1 MALPKTGTLGQK
13 VDYNGYTYQW
23 TGVGWNNIGVSKIA
37 VTNQVTVGNGSISGN
52 NVSTANGISI
62 GNTVVNS
69 SISTNT
75 IFVGDGAN
83 STKITSNTLSIGNSV
98 VNVALTTN
106 SIFVGNSSAGV
117 KLSTNNISIGNGI
130 INTSS
135 TSNGVTVANTIYNTL
150 LTANGLST
158 GNSIYRSIATANGFA
173 TGNATSN
180 TTINYNQIFVGNVF
194 TSSRISGNLISVSD
208 YNGNVRISSNTIFI
222 GNSAV
227 SGYYLTT
234 NDSIA
239 YFTGLSYFANLAYN
253 SSKLGGIN
261 ASDYISTQQSYN
273 INNTWTFN
281 KAVYFTNTAGV
292 GTYTGVIFTDTS
304 GAWFTG
310 SSYGSLDSLNL
321 GGIGAANY
329 VKFSDLSSGGYM
341 RNINDYTVSGKIIH
355 TSNLEIRN
363 TSLVINTSSSLYAG
377 GSKGNQGQILV
388 STGSSI
394 RWDDASFLI
403 DQGATYDWTNVHS
416 FSNVVNFNNQINVTP
431 GKTINATTNN
441 ALYLNGTAASLYALK
456 TDAIGYATSASAAG
470 VAAAATAYANA
481 MATTLTRNA
490 IYTGTASYGSGSINT
505 AITSTSISV
514 ANSTTSTTILND
526 KIFIGKST
534 NYANITNGSI
544 TFLNNGLTGSVN
556 SVYYTG
562 ISNTALSLGSG
573 LFTSVTTSGSGYLT
587 APTITLTWANGGTNT
602 TAVSATMTGGGN
614 MTGGGHVS
622 AIPVTKINPPVN
634 ILPPV
639 TISIPGPPEIH
650 FNGYSAIDPIED
662 TITLASNPFI
672 VGDAIKYYNGLIA
685 VTSVGGLYHNMQ
697 LYVVYSVGDKIKVS
711 STLGGSIIQLTAGS
725 NDTKHFLI
733 GEAATV
739 DVTVGGYPASDYLT
753 KDQMAAANL
762 TFNGTV
768 TFTSNV
774 LFKNNPVIQDSNA
787 YYTNTYVFFSNSDL
801 TLSNSDVSM
810 DSGNL
815 TITNGSISATN
826 GGVFGNTI
834 SITNIALPRQY
845 VDINGNL
852 VTEANTGLG
861 GQLLASNG
869 SGNAYWF
876 TVGSGGEGGIGTVYE
891 VRTGDGLTGGP
902 IVSQGSLSVLAN
914 TGIVVNTSG
923 TFVNTTYIQS
933 LDVHGSTMLGGRLAS
948 EYALLA
954 SPTFTGNIVISGNL
968 TVTGNTVILGA
979 NNLALKDAVISLHTL
994 ETLGPLTVNDGRLV
1008 GAALHYYDTADKQAL
1023 LALNQSNGVMTYWSN
1038 TTDSVQGDPVPLVM
1052 GTMQACNFIVGNTL
1066 GALGT
1071 GSTIFI
1077 GNNTVN
1083 ATINATSYKING
1095 VVTMNTTTYIGTA
1108 NNSNYLGGSPASG
1121 YMNTSNSFRRSGLT
1135 YFDANVSVNAAIIL
1149 NGSDPGQAGQV
1160 LTSNG
1165 TSNAFWSYASTGV
1178 TQVDPGNGLSS
1189 NTGGSITTK
1198 GTLTVVAVGSG
1209 GINVTSSGLSVF
1221 ANGYS
1226 TVVNATGLHVRA
1238 GNGLTVNATGLHIVT
1253 SNSTNLGNTG
1263 LFTNS
1268 SGLFVNTA
1276 FAAYLDTNNAVFLGG
1291 YTAASYYRKAEN
1303 VILTGNVTI
1312 GDTGTN
1318 LGTNV
1323 VFNSNATFNKF
1334 VLSNI
1339 IPSPNNNNTLGNTTN
1354 NWKSI
1359 YVGNTGGIYL
1369 GTARIT
1375 QDNFGAISI
1384 PTLHVDDYITANTVT
1399 ANEMVVSIGMT
1410 ANAISAGTITID
1422 NPLEA
1427 SWGGTGIDIYGI
1439 GDMLYANSTT
1449 SLGKISIPT
1458 GSGIIANGQVFQIVN
1473 NLPVWGDL
1481 DGGVFDD

>member
-13 VDYNGYTYQW
+13 VDNNGYTYQW

-52 NVSTANGISI
+52 NVITANGISI

-75 IFVGDGAN
+75 IFVGDGNN

-106 SIFVGNSSAGV
+106 SIFVGNSTASIR
-117 KLSTNNISIGNGI
+117 LSTNNISIGNAI
-130 INTSS
+130 INSVS
-135 TSNGVTVANTIYNTL
+135 TSNGFTVSNTIYNTL

-158 GNSIYRSIATANGFA
+158 GNSIYRSIATANGFT

-194 TSSRISGNLISVSD
+194 TSSRISGNLISVTD
-208 YNGNVRISSNTIFI
+208 YNGNVRISSNTIYI

-227 SGYYLTT
+227 SGYYITT
-234 NDSIA
+234 NSSIA

-253 SSKLGGIN
+253 SSQLGGIN
-261 ASDYISTQQSYN
+261 ASDYISTRANYTIDN
-273 INNTWTFN
+273 VWTFN

-292 GTYTGVIFTDTS
+292 GSYTGVIFSDTS
-304 GAWFTG
+304 GSWFTG
-310 SSYGSLDSLNL
+310 TSYGSLDSLNL

-363 TSLVINTSSSLYAG
+363 TSLIINTSASVYAS
-377 GSKGNQGQILV
+377 GSKGTLGQILV
-388 STGSSI
+388 STGSTV
-394 RWDDASFLI
+394 RWDDASAVV
-403 DQGATYDWTNVHS
+403 DQNATYNWTNTHS
-416 FSNVVNFNNQINVTP
+416 FSNVISFSDQINVNP
-431 GKTINATTNN
+431 SKTINATTNN
-441 ALYLNGTAASLYALK
+441 ALYLNGVAASLYALK
-456 TDAIGYATSASAAG
+456 TDAQGYGS
-470 VAAAATAYANA
+470 AAAATAYANA
-481 MATTLTRNA
+481 MATTLTRNS
-490 IYTGTASYGSGSINT
+490 IYTGTASYGSASINT

-514 ANSTTSTTILND
+514 SNSTTSTTIIND

-544 TFLNNGLTGSVN
+544 TFLNNGLIGSVN
-556 SVYYTG
+556 SAYYTG
-562 ISNTALSLGSG
+562 VSNTALSLGSG

-587 APTITLTWANGGTNT
+587 APTVTITWANGSTNT

-614 MTGGGHVS
+614 LPGGGSVS

-639 TISIPGPPEIH
+639 TISIAGPPEIH
-650 FNGYSAIDPIED
+650 FAGYDAIDPIND
-662 TITLASNPFI
+662 TITLASNPFR
-672 VGDAIKYYNGLIA
+672 VGDAIKYYNGIIGVA
-685 VTSVGGLYHNMQ
+685 SVGGLYHNMQ

-711 STLGGSIIQLTAGS
+711 TSLGGSIIQLTGGS
-725 NDTKHFLI
+725 NDTTHFLI
-733 GEAATV
+733 GVAATV
-739 DVTVGGYPASDYLT
+739 AVTVGGYPASDYLT
-753 KDQMAAANL
+753 KDQMAEANL
-762 TFNGTV
+762 TFNGLI
-768 TFTSNV
+768 TFNSNV
-774 LFKNNPVIQDSNA
+774 SFQNNIVVQKSNA
-787 YYTNTYVFFSNSDL
+787 YFTNTSVFFHNSNVSISNS
-801 TLSNSDVSM
+801 
-810 DSGNL
+810 NL
-815 TITNGSISATN
+815 TISNGSISAVN
-826 GGVFGNTI
+826 GAVFGNTI

-845 VDINGNL
+845 LDINGNP

-876 TVGSGGEGGIGTVYE
+876 TVGSGAGGVGSVYE
-891 VRTGDGLTGGP
+891 VRSGNGLTGGP
-902 IVSQGSLSVLAN
+902 IVGQGELTVLAN

-933 LDVHGSTMLGGRLAS
+933 LDVHGSGMLGGRLAS

-954 SPTFTGNIVISGNL
+954 SPTFSGNVVISGNL
-968 TVTGNTVILGA
+968 TVTGNTIILGA

-1008 GAALHYYDTADKQAL
+1008 GAAFHYYDTADKQAL

-1083 ATINATSYKING
+1083 ATINATSHAING
-1095 VVTMNTTTYIGTA
+1095 VVAMNTTVYIGTA

-1165 TSNAFWSYASTGV
+1165 NSNAYWSYASTGV

-1189 NTGGSITTK
+1189 HTGGSITTK

-1209 GINVTSSGLSVF
+1209 GINVSASGLSVF
-1221 ANGYS
+1221 GNGYS

-1263 LFTNS
+1263 VHANS

-1276 FAAYLDTNNAVFLGG
+1276 FIAYLDTNNAVYMGG
-1291 YTAASYYRKAEN
+1291 YSAASYYRKAEN

-1354 NWKSI
+1354 FWKSI

-1369 GTARIT
+1369 GTMRIT
-1375 QDNFGAISI
+1375 QDSFGALAI
-1384 PTLHVDDYITANTVT
+1384 PSLNVLETITANTIT

-1410 ANAISAGTITID
+1410 ANAISAETITID

-1427 SWGGTGIDIYGI
+1427 SYGGTGIDVYTL
-1439 GDMLYANSTT
+1439 GDLLYANSAT
-1449 SLGKISIPT
+1449 SLGKINIPV
-1458 GSGIIANGQVFQIVN
+1458 GVGIFANGKVLQIVN